1 MSDFGA
7 KDLPKRVILLGW
19 VSLLAD
25 ISSEMI
31 YPIVPL
37 FLTGILGAP
46 AIALG
51 LIEGGSQLI
60 VSIMTAF
67 SGVMSDKTGRRVP
80 FVRWGYGL
88 PILGKALLAMSYSW
102 HFVFLGKAVD
112 RFGKGLRGSPRDAL
126 IADAVSS
133 EDRGAAFG
141 FHRMMDTAGAVI
153 GVLLA
158 ALLMSFLT
166 NDAFSYRLA
175 FALSALFAL
184 FSLGVSWLVKEPES
198 ERGIRNNLNISDAS
212 SSILSLGRRYWMTL
226 SVMMLFAFANSS
238 DAFLLLRAADV
249 GLTPVKVILA
259 YAIYNFGYSA
269 LSYLGGRVSDK
280 VGRWQVILLGWALYA
295 VVYTGFAVTNATG
308 VWILF
313 ALYGV
318 YMALTEG
325 VSKALVIDCVSLEK
339 RGTALGILYFALGIA
354 AVSSNV
360 LAGYLWDSVSKAAP
374 FYVGAAFAILAIFAA
389 LLSGLNKEI
398 GPRI

>member
-1 MSDFGA
+1 MT
-7 KDLPKRVILLGW
+7 KKLPTKVILLGW

-25 ISSEMI
+25 VSSEMI
-31 YPIVPL
+31 YPLIPL

-60 VSIMTAF
+60 VSVMTAY
-67 SGVMSDKTGRRVP
+67 SGIKSDRTGKRVP

-88 PILGKALLAMSYSW
+88 PVLGKALLSIAYSW

-126 IADAVSS
+126 IADAVTA
-133 EDRGAAFG
+133 EERGAAFG

-158 ALLMSFLT
+158 ALLMSFLV
-166 NDAFSYRLA
+166 NDASSYRLA
-175 FALSALFAL
+175 FALSSLFAL
-184 FSLGVSWLVKEPES
+184 LSLGVTWFVKES
-198 ERGIRNNLNISDAS
+198 AAISDFKKNAS
-212 SSILSLGRRYWMTL
+212 NSSLISSVSSLGRRYWKTL
-226 SVMMLFAFANSS
+226 SVLMLFAFANSS

-259 YAIYNFGYSA
+259 YALYNFGYSA
-269 LSYLGGRVSDK
+269 LSYFGGKISDK
-280 VGRWQVILLGWALYA
+280 VGRWKVILVGWLLYA
-295 VVYTGFAVTNATG
+295 VVYAGFAVTTSTE
-308 VWILF
+308 VWALF
-313 ALYGV
+313 ALYGL

-325 VSKALVIDCVSLEK
+325 VSKALIIDCVSSEH
-339 RGTALGILYFALGIA
+339 RGTALGVLYFALGMA
-354 AVSSNV
+354 AISSNI

-374 FYVGAAFAILAIFAA
+374 FYVGTAFAVTAIFGVIV
-389 LLSGLNKEI
+389 SGLIKEEEFN
-398 GPRI
+398 

>member
-1 MSDFGA
+1 MN
-7 KDLPKRVILLGW
+7 KKLPTKIILLGW

-25 ISSEMI
+25 VSSEMI
-31 YPIVPL
+31 YPLVPL

-60 VSIMTAF
+60 VSIMTAY
-67 SGVMSDKTGRRVP
+67 SGIKSDKSGKRVP

-88 PILGKALLAMSYSW
+88 PVFGKAILAIASSW

-126 IADAVSS
+126 IADAAAT

-158 ALLMSFLT
+158 AFLLSYLS
-166 NDAFSYRLA
+166 NEALSYRLA
-175 FALSALFAL
+175 FAIASLFAL
-184 FSLGVSWLVKEPES
+184 LSLGVTWFVKEADTQIQSKTS
-198 ERGIRNNLNISDAS
+198 ENKLSLLN
-212 SSILSLGRRYWMTL
+212 SIKLLGRRYWITTTVL
-226 SVMMLFAFANSS
+226 MLFALANSS
-238 DAFLLLRAADV
+238 DTFLLLRAADV

-259 YAIYNFGYSA
+259 YALYNFGYSA
-269 LSYLGGRVSDK
+269 LSYLGGKTSDTI
-280 VGRWQVILLGWALYA
+280 GRWKVILIGWILYA
-295 VVYTGFAVTNATG
+295 IVYVGFAITSSSG
-308 VWILF
+308 IWILF

-325 VSKALVIDCVSLEK
+325 VSKALVVDCVESQH
-339 RGTALGILYFALGIA
+339 RGTALGVLYFMLGFGAI
-354 AVSSNV
+354 SSNI
-360 LAGYLWDSVSKAAP
+360 LAGYLWDSVSKSAP
-374 FYVGAAFAILAIFAA
+374 FYVGAAFSLLSILA
-389 LLSGLNKEI
+389 LLFSGLIKVPGNQI
-398 GPRI
+398 N